1 MGQSIILI
9 MFAIY
14 CLSFLGAVATSHL
27 GMLFMF
33 IVHCSLFI
41 VHCSLFVLLLLLR
54 TLLLRTITYVL
65 FPDGREQKIQAG
77 TDPDS
82 GSVPDP
88 SRIRPGFFGRDP
100 PLIISLPVYGR
111 DPGH

>member
-54 TLLLRTITYVL
+54 TLLLRNYLCTV
-65 FPDGREQKIQAG
+65 PGWPG
-77 TDPDS
+77 TKN
-82 GSVPDP
+82 P
-88 SRIRPGFFGRDP
+88 SRDASG
-100 PLIISLPVYGR
+100 
-111 DPGH
+111 